1 MCAALPFVFV
11 LDGLLNPNAVIRIIH
26 FISLTYVFVLLF
38 SPISVAGFLGVLKD
52 PAWFI
57 AEQIQQPIPVAVSEN
72 SVVVAH
78 QLGNMYLL
86 GFFIAMSVFLTT
98 SETKVIRAYLV
109 ALLLGDIGH
118 IAFTCLALGKDRMLR
133 PHEWNTMTC
142 ANIGFVVS
150 FSIVLLLSLL
160 SRFQTVIS
168 GAAL

>member
-1 MCAALPFVFV
+1 M
-11 LDGLLNPNAVIRIIH
+11 
-26 FISLTYVFVLLF
+26 FVLLF

-57 AEQIQQPIPVAVSEN
+57 AEQVQQPIPVAVSEN
-72 SVVVAH
+72 SVVVAQ

-142 ANIGFVVS
+142 ANVGFVVS
-150 FSIVLLLSLL
+150 CFGIVSVIIVAVPISNRYMRGTVIVGLCPLIVLR
-160 SRFQTVIS
+160 RF
-168 GAAL
+168 AWNRYFWW